1 MPIRTDY
8 RRIVMA
14 SNTALSHWWLGG
26 WIALQVKDQASNSFS
41 DVYRQQL
48 HMRGATIMHYLL
60 DGATPSYSLHFEPV
74 FWFKDIS
81 ILVEAYQPLSG
92 D

>member
-8 RRIVMA
+8 HRITIA
-14 SNTALSHWWLGG
+14 SNTALSHWWRGG
-26 WIALQVKDQASNSFS
+26 WIALQVKDQVSNNYS
-41 DVYRQQL
+41 DIYRQQL
-48 HMRGATIMHYLL
+48 HMRGPTIVYYPL
-60 DGATPSYSLHFEPV
+60 DGATPSYSLHVEPV

-81 ILVEAYQPLSG
+81 VLVEAYQSITG

>member
-8 RRIVMA
+8 HRIIIA

-26 WIALQVKDQASNSFS
+26 WIALQVKDQVNNSYS
-41 DVYRQQL
+41 DIYRQQL
-48 HMRGATIMHYLL
+48 HVRGATILYYPL
-60 DGATPSYSLHFEPV
+60 DGATPSYSLQFEPV

-81 ILVEAYQPLSG
+81 ILVQAYQSFTG
-92 D
+92 G